1 MTSYKKRAR
10 LRARFLYPRPLLTK
24 AGYVKIGVMDK
35 NFEKRYIEARRRLVE
50 SRFKNLNDMQR
61 KAVMATEGPLLILAG
76 ALSGIEVVLPV
87 FSDAIPR
94 GPFAVLS
101 FLAVAG
107 AFVARLVAQKELADE

>member
-1 MTSYKKRAR
+1 MKLLTDWKRILKRAWSIR
-10 LRARFLYPRPLLTK
+10 
-24 AGYVKIGVMDK
+24 
-35 NFEKRYIEARRRLVE
+35 
-50 SRFKNLNDMQR
+50 
-61 KAVMATEGPLLILAG
+61 LLILAG
-76 ALSGIEVVLPV
+76 ALSGIEVVLPF